1 MLTRPNSSKRS
12 KDSCA
17 PRQES
22 ALFASALNMP
32 VFIAAAEEK
41 TFEPPS
47 LDHEFFLPGILFDGT
62 PFELNR
68 ILLVRLLAVAV
79 LMFVFWLALR
89 KPKVVPGKGQSLAE
103 IAIGFVK
110 TQIADGILGEK
121 LGPKYLPLLVTL
133 FFGIFAM
140 NITGIIPGLNI
151 AGTSLIGM
159 PLVLAVVAYVAF
171 IWAGSREV
179 GFGTFV
185 KNALFPSGVP
195 WPMYI
200 LLTPIEFIN
209 VFIVRPVSLALRL
222 FLNMMVGH
230 LLLVLTFSATNFFV
244 FTMGGLDAGFGVVTL
259 LGGFVMTLVE
269 ILAAVLQAFV
279 FTLLTAVFIQ
289 QAAAKSH

>member
-47 LDHEFFLPGILFDGT
+47 LDHEFFPPGILFDGT

-121 LGPKYLPLLVTL
+121 LGHKYLPLLVTL

>member
-121 LGPKYLPLLVTL
+121 LGHKYLPLLVTL
-133 FFGIFAM
+133 FFGICAM

>member
-121 LGPKYLPLLVTL
+121 LGHKYLPLLVTL

>member
-1 MLTRPNSSKRS
+1 
-12 KDSCA
+12 
-17 PRQES
+17 
-22 ALFASALNMP
+22 MP

-47 LDHEFFLPGILFDGT
+47 LDHEFFPPGILFDGT

-121 LGPKYLPLLVTL
+121 LGHKYLPLLVTL